1 MVAGLG
7 IIELR
12 LEGCRS
18 LKEKRGLLKG
28 LLNRTQREFN
38 VSLAEIGD
46 NDRWNKALIGFATV
60 GNDRRHLNGRI
71 DQMINFLAES
81 RAAEITG
88 SSFEL
93 LNFDTD
99 HVSSEYEEQKYE

>member
-12 LEGCRS
+12 LQNCRS

-38 VSLAEIGD
+38 VSLAEVGD
-46 NDRWNKALIGFATV
+46 NDRWSKALIGFATV
-60 GNDRRHLNGRI
+60 SNDRQHLNGRI
-71 DQMINFLAES
+71 DRMINFMTES
-81 RAAEITG
+81 RVAEITG
-88 SSFEL
+88 ASFEL
-93 LNFDTD
+93 ININTD
-99 HVSSEYEEQKYE
+99 HVASEYEAAKYE